1 MEYNS
6 VFGKDRSI
14 TVPYD
19 KEFDRTNAHYSN
31 LFYGASLPAISYLA
45 SKKGYALIG
54 SNLAGVNAYFL
65 KNSLLNDKVK
75 KISIDE
81 AFKVSKFRESRN
93 KDYSLSYLAGKERI
107 DMIKGLEVINVKT
120 NKKEKL

>member
-14 TVPYD
+14 TIPYD

-31 LFYGASLPAISYLA
+31 LFWGASLPALSYLA

-75 KISIDE
+75 EISIDK
-81 AFKVSKFRESRN
+81 AFKVSKFRDSRN
-93 KDYSLSYLAGKERI
+93 KDYSLSYLA
-107 DMIKGLEVINVKT
+107 
-120 NKKEKL
+120 